1 MTGIVLTQYGGK
13 ILGPIAKILGY
24 LMEGIFYVL
33 DLIGIP
39 NIGLSIILF
48 TIIIYLLLMPLT
60 IKQQKFSKL
69 SAKMNP
75 ELQAIQG
82 KYKNKKDNDSM
93 MAMNEETKE
102 VYAKYGVSPS
112 GSCVQL
118 LIQMPILFALYRVI
132 YAMPAYVSKIGDT
145 FRVLADKIISVD
157 NGSFLQ
163 NSGIETITKAVSM
176 YGKSMGQGSMQNG
189 IVDVLNMLSSSD
201 MKILAEHY
209 NLTDLKYNGE
219 YILSQ
224 IGANGEVITR
234 GLIDRYNNFL
244 GINIANSPSFMVSEA
259 WNAEGGIQWLMII
272 AALAIP
278 LLSALTQWINTKLM
292 PQASSN
298 NDKNKTDQQ
307 NSMEQ
312 SMKMMNTMMPIMS
325 AFFCYTLP
333 AGMGLYWIAGSVVR
347 SIQQIVINRHIDKM
361 DIDEVIKKNIEKRNK
376 KLEKAGI
383 DPKTLNKN
391 ATINTRNVN
400 AGNKS
405 SMTSK
410 AKINM
415 MTQEEKDEAMKKSTE
430 YYNKNAKPGSLAA
443 KANMVKQYNEKNNK

>member
-24 LMEGIFYVL
+24 LMEGIFYIL

-48 TIIIYLLLMPLT
+48 TIVIYLLLMPLT

-75 ELQAIQG
+75 ELQAIQA

-132 YAMPAYVSKIGDT
+132 YAMPAYVHKIGDT
-145 FRVLADKIISVD
+145 FRVLADKIISTD
-157 NGSFLQ
+157 NGAFLQ
-163 NSGIETITKAVSM
+163 NSGVETISKAVSM
-176 YGKSMGQGSMQNG
+176 YGKSMTEGDMQNG
-189 IVDVLNMLSSSD
+189 IVDVLNMLSSTD
-201 MKILAEHY
+201 MKIIADQYHLA
-209 NLTDLKYNGE
+209 DLQFNGE

-224 IGANGEVITR
+224 LGTNGEVITR

-244 GINIANSPSFMVSEA
+244 GINISNSPSFMVSEA

-376 KLEKAGI
+376 KHEKAGI

-400 AGNKS
+400 TGNKS
-405 SMTSK
+405 SMASK
-410 AKINM
+410 AKVGN
-415 MTQEEKDEAMKKSTE
+415 MTQEEKNEAMKKSTD
-430 YYNKNAKPGSLAA
+430 YYNQNAKPGSLAA